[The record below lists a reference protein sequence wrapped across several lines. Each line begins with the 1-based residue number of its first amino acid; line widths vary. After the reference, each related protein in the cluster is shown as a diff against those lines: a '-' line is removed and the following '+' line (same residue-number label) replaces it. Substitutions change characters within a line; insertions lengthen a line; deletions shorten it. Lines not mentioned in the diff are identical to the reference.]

1 LESATGT
8 QLPGKQEFRLI
19 FNYNVVFLPE
29 VTGVYPMLDVSNL
42 NP

>member
-29 VTGVYPMLDVSNL
+29 GTGIYPMADASNF